1 MTFLARYSILE
12 SMKLSKYELF
22 EIHADFCKTIA
33 NPKRLLIVNALK
45 DKEMTVSQF
54 AELLDL
60 PIANI
65 SQHLKALRDHDIVV
79 TRKEG
84 QKVYYSLN
92 NPRLLDA
99 CEIISEIIL
108 DLNKQKGKIIRQDL
122 REFKVTAH
130 AK

>member
-1 MTFLARYSILE
+1 
-12 SMKLSKYELF
+12 MKLSKYELF

-33 NPKRLLIVNALK
+33 NPKRLLIVNTLK

-65 SQHLKALRDHDIVV
+65 SQHLKALRDHDIVS